1 MMTKKDF
8 KKKFFWA
15 STDHFKMATA
25 KKRDIVE
32 HINANK
38 IGNNCPNVLKF
49 CMLIQSLIENG
60 IAQKDF

>member
-1 MMTKKDF
+1 M
-8 KKKFFWA
+8 FFWA

-49 CMLIQSLIENG
+49 CMLIQSLIEKR
-60 IAQKDF
+60 IAQKYF